1 MQQIFFLKIAIA
13 SDIFY
18 LFLHIDNE
26 YAIPIPIIFL
36 LFIPKTESAPRFAFY
51 NIVRMRNQLFQVL
64 SDIESEALEETKNK
78 TLSEINENLLNL
90 RFRNFT
96 NINGEGLNVYVGSRG
111 KEKRILPFLYNVSF
125 C

>member
-1 MQQIFFLKIAIA
+1 
-13 SDIFY
+13 
-18 LFLHIDNE
+18 
-26 YAIPIPIIFL
+26 
-36 LFIPKTESAPRFAFY
+36 
-51 NIVRMRNQLFQVL
+51 MRNQLFQVL
-64 SDIESEALEETKNK
+64 SDIESEALEETRNK